1 MMLKEHKVALAAEED
16 LQAITKQL
24 EKEELERHQ
33 QRVKQISNS
42 AAEAQLF
49 YGCLNDP
56 EAGEAG
62 IVVRAYIKAWAA
74 KYGVDL
80 DEMRRRKAEEEN
92 LHKVLMEAAEDE
104 KKKGKG

>member
-1 MMLKEHKVALAAEED
+1 MLKEHKVALAEEVD
-16 LQAITKQL
+16 LQTITKQL
-24 EKEELERHQ
+24 ENEEHERHQ
-33 QRVKQISNS
+33 QRIKQISNS

-62 IVVRAYIKAWAA
+62 MVVRAYIKAWAA

-80 DEMRRRKAEEEN
+80 DEVRRRKEEEEN
-92 LHKVLMEAAEDE
+92 IHRELMADTEDE
-104 KKKGKG
+104 KKKRKE